1 MKIKD
6 IQNQMD
12 VDALIICR
20 NNHFLGQDI
29 LASENKIAELTGFD
43 GSAGKI
49 VITKENTFL
58 FVDGRYEIQSKLQ
71 TNPKEVTVIVENQN
85 YNFRNWIKD
94 NLKNKKIGYNPW
106 QVSISTFK
114 DWRKLV
120 ADADFIP
127 LPEII
132 KTPRATVF
140 EHKIEFSG
148 MSSEEKIQKCI
159 AQNSADAI
167 FIGAAD
173 NVSWLTN
180 LRSNALPET
189 PIVRAFALLTANG
202 EISLFADNLLLPAN
216 CSIPKYPLNKLEQV
230 FKSLSGKK
238 INADFKYTPNIV
250 FDICKRYQIN
260 IVNSPDI
267 CTTEKAQKNP
277 VEIQGIINAHIRDGV
292 ALCKFLYWLDKNK
305 KELSET
311 DIAKKLYSFRKK
323 QKLFH
328 SVSFATIAG
337 AGINSAIVHYHPTK
351 NNQSKIIND
360 SVLLLDS
367 GGQYFDGTTDVTRT
381 IAIGTPTSDMKQ
393 KFTMVLK
400 AHIALSSQKFPHNT
414 SGIRL
419 DAICRSILWNF
430 GLDYNHGTGHGVGC
444 FLNVHEGPQS
454 MSVSS
459 SSYPIKPNMVLS
471 IEPGYYKE
479 NEFGIRIENLVY
491 VAEDEKNNGFL
502 KFIPLTLAPIDFR
515 LIDEYLLN
523 NGEKE
528 WINQYHDTV
537 YSVIAP
543 LLSKA
548 EQKWL
553 ERACSPL

>member
-6 IQNQMD
+6 IQRQTD
-12 VDALIICR
+12 IDALIICR
-20 NNHFLGQDI
+20 NNQFLGQDI
-29 LASENKIAELTGFD
+29 LPSENKIAELTGFD
-43 GSAGKI
+43 GSAGKL
-49 VITKENTFL
+49 VITKENAFL

-71 TNPKEVTVIVENQN
+71 TNAEEVTVIVENQN
-85 YNFRNWIKD
+85 YNFRNWIKE
-94 NLKNKKIGYNPW
+94 NLKKSRIGYNPW

-114 DWRKLV
+114 DWKKLLP
-120 ADADFIP
+120 DASLIAF
-127 LPEII
+127 PEII
-132 KTPRATVF
+132 KTPRATAF
-140 EHKIEFSG
+140 EHKIEFAG
-148 MSSEEKIQKCI
+148 ISSEEKITKCI
-159 AQNSADAI
+159 TQSSADAI

-189 PIVRAFALLTANG
+189 PIIRAFALLSAEG
-202 EISLFADNLLLPAN
+202 EVVLFADNLILPTN
-216 CSIPKYPLNKLEQV
+216 CSIKKYPLSKLEQI
-230 FKSLSGKK
+230 FKTLSGKK
-238 INADFKYTPNIV
+238 INADFKYTPNII
-250 FDICKRYQIN
+250 FDICKKYQIN
-260 IVNSPDI
+260 IINTPDV
-267 CTTEKAQKNP
+267 CTFEKAQKNP

-292 ALCKFLYWLDKNK
+292 ALCKFLHRLDKNK
-305 KELSET
+305 KDLTEI
-311 DIAKKLYSFRKK
+311 DVVKKLYSFRKK
-323 QKLFH
+323 QQFFH

-337 AGINSAIVHYHPTK
+337 AGSNSAIIHYHPTK
-351 NNQSKIIND
+351 DNHSKIINN

-381 IAIGTPTSDMKQ
+381 IAVGTPTSDMKQ

-400 AHIALSSQKFPHNT
+400 AHIALSSQKFPQNT

-419 DAICRSILWNF
+419 DAICRSILWNC

-459 SSYPIKPNMVLS
+459 SSYPLKPNMVLS

-491 VAEDEKNNGFL
+491 VTEDENNNGFL
-502 KFIPLTLAPIDFR
+502 KFKPLTLAPIDFR
-515 LIDEYLLN
+515 LIDEYLLD

-528 WINQYHDTV
+528 WINRYHNTV
-537 YSVIAP
+537 YSIISP
-543 LLSKA
+543 LLNKA

-553 ERACSPL
+553 EKACSPL

>member
-6 IQNQMD
+6 IQRQMD
-12 VDALIICR
+12 IDALIICR
-20 NNHFLGQDI
+20 NNQFLGQDI
-29 LASENKIAELTGFD
+29 LPSENKIAELTGFD
-43 GSAGKI
+43 GSAGKL
-49 VITKENTFL
+49 VITKENAFL

-71 TNPKEVTVIVENQN
+71 TNAEEVTVIVENQN
-85 YNFRNWIKD
+85 YNFRNWIKE
-94 NLKNKKIGYNPW
+94 NLKKSKIGYNPW

-114 DWRKLV
+114 DWKKLLP
-120 ADADFIP
+120 DACLIA

-132 KTPRATVF
+132 KTPRATAF
-140 EHKIEFSG
+140 EHKIEFAG
-148 MSSEEKIQKCI
+148 ISSEEKIKKCI
-159 AQNSADAI
+159 TQSHADAI

-173 NVSWLTN
+173 SVSWLTN

-189 PIVRAFALLTANG
+189 PIIRAFALLTTEG
-202 EISLFADNLLLPAN
+202 ELALFADNLVLPAN
-216 CSIPKYPLNKLEQV
+216 CPIKKYPLTKLEQV
-230 FKSLSGKK
+230 FKTLSGKK
-238 INADFKYTPNIV
+238 INADFKYTPNII
-250 FDICKRYQIN
+250 FDFCKKHQIN
-260 IVNSPDI
+260 IVNTPDI
-267 CTTEKAQKNP
+267 CAFEKAQKNP

-292 ALCKFLYWLDKNK
+292 ALCKFLHWLDKTK
-305 KELSET
+305 QDLTEI
-311 DIAKKLYSFRKK
+311 DVVKKLYSFRKK

-337 AGINSAIVHYHPTK
+337 AGSNSAIVHYHPTK
-351 NNQSKIIND
+351 DNHSKIVNN

-381 IAIGTPTSDMKQ
+381 IAVGTPTADMKQ

-400 AHIALSSQKFPHNT
+400 AHIALSSQKFPQNT

-419 DAICRSILWNF
+419 DAICRSILWNC

-459 SSYPIKPNMVLS
+459 SSYPLKPNMVLS

-491 VAEDEKNNGFL
+491 VAEDENNNGFL
-502 KFIPLTLAPIDFR
+502 KFKPLTLAPIDFR
-515 LIDEYLLN
+515 LIDEYLLD

-528 WINQYHDTV
+528 WINRYHNTI
-537 YSVIAP
+537 YSIIAP
-543 LLSKA
+543 LLNKT

-553 ERACSPL
+553 EKACSPL